1 TQSAPSGDIRVIRYY
16 ENNHQAL
23 PHYAG
28 VLSECASNNGYVY
41 DTHWFPHD
49 MAVTELGPGKT
60 RLFQMQSLLSRPAQR
75 GGGACMVVPR
85 AKLEDGIQNVRM
97 LLPMCRFDSTLCA
110 V

>member
-1 TQSAPSGDIRVIRYY
+1 
-16 ENNHQAL
+16 
-23 PHYAG
+23 
-28 VLSECASNNGYVY
+28 
-41 DTHWFPHD
+41 

-110 V
+110 VGIDALRNYRWKEQTEDPTGQLLPVHDWASHSDRKSTRLNSSHSQIS